1 MVCLGRLLSALITT
15 VGPELQENN
24 SSISAG
30 KPLKIFVLILSF

>member
-1 MVCLGRLLSALITT
+1 MVSLGRLLSALITT

-30 KPLKIFVLILSF
+30 NV